1 MDDLISLA
9 IHIGK
14 LEARIEAM
22 EKQLDGGKP
31 VPVRLDMGEH
41 EPEEEEDEDKYDKR
55 ILDGIASIMGY
66 EYPVQREVRE

>member
-1 MDDLISLA
+1 MNDLISLA

-14 LEARIEAM
+14 LEARIEAL

-41 EPEEEEDEDKYDKR
+41 EPEEEDEGKYDKR
-55 ILDGIASIMGY
+55 IRDGIASIMGY

>member
-14 LEARIEAM
+14 LEARIDAL

-41 EPEEEEDEDKYDKR
+41 EPEEEEEDKADKR
-55 ILDGIASIMGY
+55 IRDGIASIMGY

>member
-14 LEARIEAM
+14 LEARLEAL
-22 EKQLDGGKP
+22 EKQLNTGEA

-41 EPEEEEDEDKYDKR
+41 EPEEEDEGKYDKR
-55 ILDGIASIMGY
+55 IRDGIASIMGY

>member
-14 LEARIEAM
+14 LEARIEAL

-41 EPEEEEDEDKYDKR
+41 GPEEEDEDKYDKR
-55 ILDGIASIMGY
+55 IRDGIASIMGY

>member
-14 LEARIEAM
+14 LEARIEAL
-22 EKQLDGGKP
+22 EKQLSVGET

-41 EPEEEEDEDKYDKR
+41 EPEEEDEDKYDKR
-55 ILDGIASIMGY
+55 IRDGIASIMGY

>member
-14 LEARIEAM
+14 LEARIEAL
-22 EKQLDGGKP
+22 EKQPSVGET

-41 EPEEEEDEDKYDKR
+41 EPEEEDEDKYDKR
-55 ILDGIASIMGY
+55 IRDGIASIMGY

>member
-14 LEARIEAM
+14 LEARIDAL

-41 EPEEEEDEDKYDKR
+41 EPEEEEDEGKYDKR
-55 ILDGIASIMGY
+55 IRDGIASIMGY

>member
-14 LEARIEAM
+14 LEARIEAL

-41 EPEEEEDEDKYDKR
+41 EPEEEEDED
-55 ILDGIASIMGY
+55 
-66 EYPVQREVRE
+66 EEN

>member
-14 LEARIEAM
+14 LEARIEAL
-22 EKQLDGGKP
+22 EKQLDGGNP

-41 EPEEEEDEDKYDKR
+41 EPEEEDEDKYDKR
-55 ILDGIASIMGY
+55 IRDGIASIMCY
-66 EYPVQREVRE
+66 EYPVQRYVRE

>member
-14 LEARIEAM
+14 LEARIDAL
-22 EKQLDGGKP
+22 EKQLDGEKP

-41 EPEEEEDEDKYDKR
+41 EPEEEDEDKYDKR
-55 ILDGIASIMGY
+55 IRDGIASIMGY